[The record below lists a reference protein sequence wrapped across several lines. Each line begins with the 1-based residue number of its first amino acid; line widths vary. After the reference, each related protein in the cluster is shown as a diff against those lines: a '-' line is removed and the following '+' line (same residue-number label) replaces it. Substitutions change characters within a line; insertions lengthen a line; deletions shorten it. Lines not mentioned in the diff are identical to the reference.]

1 VTPFDLRP
9 GVRVCLAR
17 LPDMSELLIAG
28 VRLRALPELQGQRGK
43 TGTVREVTS
52 NKVAWVTWDDGTD
65 GVWTA
70 EYLERIG

>member
-9 GVRVCLAR
+9 GVRVFLAR
-17 LPDMSELLIAG
+17 LPDVSELLIAG
-28 VRLRALPELQGQRGK
+28 VRLPELQAQRGK
-43 TGTVREVTS
+43 TGTIREVTS